1 MGWRWVNQAQR
12 PRQVTSGSRN
22 LRVVSGCSTQER
34 GWHNWHN
41 WRNANPPGQEGP
53 TGGVSVQPRR
63 RTTPP
68 ASRAKE
74 TRASAKRL
82 AMLLGAPRLATTTG
96 GRGARWLP
104 TVAMRQIRWASL
116 SKSLRGRAASST
128 GMCPR

>member
-53 TGGVSVQPRR
+53 TGGGVG
-63 RTTPP
+63 
-68 ASRAKE
+68 AAE
-74 TRASAKRL
+74 TAHY
-82 AMLLGAPRLATTTG
+82 T
-96 GRGARWLP
+96 
-104 TVAMRQIRWASL
+104 ASL
-116 SKSLRGRAASST
+116 SGQGNPCVGKTPGDVAWRSPSGDNHRWTGSTLVAHRRHEANQVGKSF
-128 GMCPR
+128 